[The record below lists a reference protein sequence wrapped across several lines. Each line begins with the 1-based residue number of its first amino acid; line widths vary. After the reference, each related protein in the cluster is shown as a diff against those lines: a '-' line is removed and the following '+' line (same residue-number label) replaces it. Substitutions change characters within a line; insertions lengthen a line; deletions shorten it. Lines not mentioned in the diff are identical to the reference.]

1 MQTPSSSETF
11 DIQER
16 TATSKRMTF
25 LVGFSAAMAG
35 LLFGLDIGVI
45 SGALPFLS
53 KELQLTEHMQEGV
66 VSSMMLGAALGAL
79 SNGWLSFSLGRKWS
93 LMIGAI
99 LFIVGSLG
107 SALSNS
113 FGILFAWRIVLGF
126 SVGIAS
132 YTAPLYLSEMAPEN
146 IRGKM
151 ISAYQLLIT
160 IGIVLAFL
168 SDTYFTASGNWRMM
182 LGVLCI
188 PAFILLVANFFLP
201 NTPRWLAAKG
211 RDEEALHVLNM
222 IRAEPE
228 RVNRE
233 WKEIQESLKQKQ
245 EGWSLFCNNSNV
257 RRAVFLGMVLQAMQQ
272 FTGMNI
278 IMYYAPK
285 IFKLAGFESNYQQ
298 MIATVIVGMTFVFAT
313 LIAIFTVDKAG
324 RKPILKIGFAIIAI
338 GTFILGYCLYLID
351 HGNTSSMV
359 SYASVGMCIMS
370 IGGYAMSAAP
380 VVWVLCSEIQPLK
393 SRDFGI
399 ACSTT
404 TNWVSNMIIGATFLT
419 LLSHIGVAQTFWLY
433 TAMNVFFIFVVIFF
447 IPETKGITLE
457 HIEKNLMSGKK
468 LRDIGD
474 R

>member
-1 MQTPSSSETF
+1 MQTPSSSEAF

-53 KELQLTEHMQEGV
+53 KELQLTESLQEWI
-66 VSSMMLGAALGAL
+66 VSSMMIGAALGAL

-93 LMIGAI
+93 LMIGAV
-99 LFIVGSLG
+99 LFIAGSLG

-168 SDTYFTASGNWRMM
+168 SDAYFTSSGNWRMM
-182 LGVLCI
+182 LGVISI
-188 PAFILLVANFFLP
+188 PAFVLLVANFFLP

-211 RDEEALHVLNM
+211 RDEEALHVLNT

-228 RVNRE
+228 RVNKE
-233 WKEIQESLKQKQ
+233 WNEIQESLKQKQ
-245 EGWSLFCNNSNV
+245 EGWSLFRTNSNV
-257 RRAVFLGMVLQAMQQ
+257 RRAVFLGMALQAMQQ

-278 IMYYAPK
+278 IMYYSHK
-285 IFKLAGFESNYQQ
+285 IFALVGFVSDHQR
-298 MIATVIVGMTFVFAT
+298 MMTTVIVGMTFVFAT

-324 RKPILKIGFAIIAI
+324 RKPILKIGFAVIAI

-351 HGNTSSMV
+351 HGNTSSIV
-359 SYASVGMCIMS
+359 SYTSVGMCLMS
-370 IGGYAMSAAP
+370 VAGYAMSAAP
-380 VVWVLCSEIQPLK
+380 VVWILCSEIQPLK

-399 ACSTT
+399 TCSTT
-404 TNWVSNMIIGATFLT
+404 INWVSNAIIAATFLT
-419 LLSHIGVAQTFWLY
+419 LLSHIGTAQTFWLY
-433 TAMNVFFIFVVIFF
+433 TVLNILFIFVVIFF
-447 IPETKGITLE
+447 VPETKGVTLE